1 MVARNKPKV
10 PLIGIR
16 EMSADTMESRVLEV
30 PSGYNV
36 IYALEA
42 FIHSCQLEVIVMS
55 ARGMVHNVTL
65 RPPFVVQGTVDNT
78 RLFEIVSLTGPFP
91 RGSDTLGRTVFRV
104 NLVDAQGN
112 IVGGT
117 VESMIAHGSV
127 LVILGTAM
135 AINREVLN
143 VRPKLHEVLLS
154 PGARAAQQQF
164 RAPTLMNI
172 QSAPPMASQ
181 QRMDIQSVLPMALQQ
196 QGDIQLGPPVP
207 LEEQMGILDSSM
219 PLEEQ
224 LDIQP
229 DPVMTMQQQIEMMSM
244 NNLVPNLA
252 IGSGRPNPL
261 DGSLQAGVR
270 PNLGDVFLHGGPNL
284 ARDSVGSNSYDV
296 FL

>member
-224 LDIQP
+224 MDIQP
-229 DPVMTMQQQIEMMSM
+229 DPVMKMQQQIEMMSM

-252 IGSGRPNPL
+252 IGSGRPNPF
-261 DGSLQAGVR
+261 DGSFKQE
-270 PNLGDVFLHGGPNL
+270 
-284 ARDSVGSNSYDV
+284 
-296 FL
+296 